1 MKKMNANGR
10 RALIAALASVMVLC
24 LGVGSAFAYYNS
36 VTEEKTNLFSP
47 AENIRAKLIEPNWNP
62 QEGLRL
68 VPGKTVPKDPMV
80 VNTCE
85 IDEYVAIR
93 LTFLGADTDPL
104 SDEDLLELL
113 NLLDITWNS
122 RWKADPAT
130 ITFDGSGKV
139 LTAAQPLL
147 FYYQDILSPGQTSE
161 PVFSSI
167 RCHDENDGLTEAKL
181 RWLQGIQI
189 AHGSIVPDLAGI
201 EYCSI
206 KVEGAAV
213 QALGFANAEAAEG
226 ALKSLFPAYEGR
238 A

>member
-1 MKKMNANGR
+1 MKKMNANGK

-36 VTEEKTNLFSP
+36 VTQEKTNVFSP

-62 QEGLRL
+62 QEGLKL

-93 LTFLGADTDPL
+93 LTFIGADTDPL
-104 SDEDLLELL
+104 SDTDLRKLL
-113 NLLDITWNS
+113 NLLEITWNGQWS
-122 RWKADPAT
+122 ADQAT
-130 ITFDGSGKV
+130 ITLSGSGEA
-139 LTAAQPLL
+139 LTVAQPLL
-147 FYYQDILSPGQTSE
+147 FYYQDILLSGQTSG

-167 RCHDENDGLTEAKL
+167 RCHDENDGLAESEL
-181 RWLQGIQI
+181 RWLQGVKIEN
-189 AHGSIVPDLAGI
+189 GVIVPDLDGI
-201 EYCSI
+201 GYCSI

-213 QALGFANAEAAEG
+213 QAHGFANAAAAESE
-226 ALKSLFPAYEGR
+226 LRSLFPAV
-238 A
+238 